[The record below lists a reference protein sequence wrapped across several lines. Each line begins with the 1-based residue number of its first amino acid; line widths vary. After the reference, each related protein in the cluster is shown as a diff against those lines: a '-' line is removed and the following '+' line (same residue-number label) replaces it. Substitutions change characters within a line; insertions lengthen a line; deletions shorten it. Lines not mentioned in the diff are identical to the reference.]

1 MRPILDLTPDMIVR
15 TGPKV
20 IAHEVESKRARKA
33 HADSAVKSIRADPMW
48 RAVG

>member
-1 MRPILDLTPDMIVR
+1 MTPVLDLTPDMIVR

-33 HADSAVKSIRADPMW
+33 HADSAVRRIRADPLR